1 MIDNEIIENCMYR
14 GTIIS
19 TKPKCQTF
27 LNIILCLKLPTSRF
41 SFGQKTSKRGSHFHS
56 KKTISFGIKMLRNG
70 TKERKD
76 IMYHLNHTTR
86 TIVRAR
92 VFLNLGLRL
101 ESLLRLS
108 LLGEYKSNTMKHSE
122 VTFSEY

>member
-1 MIDNEIIENCMYR
+1 
-14 GTIIS
+14 
-19 TKPKCQTF
+19 
-27 LNIILCLKLPTSRF
+27 
-41 SFGQKTSKRGSHFHS
+41 
-56 KKTISFGIKMLRNG
+56 
-70 TKERKD
+70 
-76 IMYHLNHTTR
+76 MYHLNHTTR

-108 LLGEYKSNTMKHSE
+108 LLGEYKSNAMKHSE